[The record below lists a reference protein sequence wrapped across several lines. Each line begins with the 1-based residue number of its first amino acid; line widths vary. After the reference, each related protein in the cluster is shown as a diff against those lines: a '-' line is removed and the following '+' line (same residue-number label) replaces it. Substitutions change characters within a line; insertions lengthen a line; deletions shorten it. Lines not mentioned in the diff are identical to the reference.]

1 MTTIRTTT
9 RPPATRARDDKKY
22 ARRGDVDEDA
32 DEALARARDE
42 AVETVR
48 CPESSSIRRH
58 RLTDDAQAARALER
72 ARDSVGEKTAM
83 RTDDADAAIERAK
96 RAMVLGR
103 RVSEK
108 TRKKR
113 REDDDDDD
121 ATATTVRLALV
132 RDRATLLVVDARER
146 VEARARAV
154 EVDVR
159 VDDSDDDDE

>member
-1 MTTIRTTT
+1 MRVAVTSTRTST
-9 RPPATRARDDKKY
+9 RRSRARETRRWRRCG
-22 ARRGDVDEDA
+22 ARN
-32 DEALARARDE
+32 
-42 AVETVR
+42 
-48 CPESSSIRRH
+48 SSSIRRH

-72 ARDSVGEKTAM
+72 ARDSVGDTTAM

-113 REDDDDDD
+113 REEEEDDD
-121 ATATTVRLALV
+121 ATTTRATTARLALV

-159 VDDSDDDDE
+159 VADVDDERSEGVE

>member
-1 MTTIRTTT
+1 MRVAVTSTRTST
-9 RPPATRARDDKKY
+9 RRSRARETRRWRRCG
-22 ARRGDVDEDA
+22 ARN
-32 DEALARARDE
+32 
-42 AVETVR
+42 
-48 CPESSSIRRH
+48 SSSIRRH

-72 ARDSVGEKTAM
+72 ARDSVGDTTAM

-103 RVSEK
+103 VSEK

-113 REDDDDDD
+113 REEEDDDD
-121 ATATTVRLALV
+121 ATTTRATTKRLALV

-159 VDDSDDDDE
+159 VDSARRR

>member
-1 MTTIRTTT
+1 MRVAVTSTRTST
-9 RPPATRARDDKKY
+9 RRSRARETRRWRRCG
-22 ARRGDVDEDA
+22 ARN
-32 DEALARARDE
+32 
-42 AVETVR
+42 
-48 CPESSSIRRH
+48 SSSIRRH

-72 ARDSVGEKTAM
+72 ARDSVGDTTAM

-113 REDDDDDD
+113 REEEEDDD
-121 ATATTVRLALV
+121 ATTTRATRARLALV

-159 VDDSDDDDE
+159 VDDGDDERSEGVE

>member
-1 MTTIRTTT
+1 
-9 RPPATRARDDKKY
+9 
-22 ARRGDVDEDA
+22 
-32 DEALARARDE
+32 
-42 AVETVR
+42 
-48 CPESSSIRRH
+48 
-58 RLTDDAQAARALER
+58 
-72 ARDSVGEKTAM
+72 M

-113 REDDDDDD
+113 REEDDDD
-121 ATATTVRLALV
+121 ATMTRATTARLALV

-159 VDDSDDDDE
+159 VDDGDDERSEGVE

>member
-1 MTTIRTTT
+1 MRVAVTSTRTST
-9 RPPATRARDDKKY
+9 RRSRARETRRWRRCG
-22 ARRGDVDEDA
+22 ARN
-32 DEALARARDE
+32 
-42 AVETVR
+42 
-48 CPESSSIRRH
+48 SSSIRRH
-58 RLTDDAQAARALER
+58 RLTDDAQAARAFDR
-72 ARDSVGEKTAM
+72 ARDSVGDTTAM

-96 RAMVLGR
+96 RAMVLER

-113 REDDDDDD
+113 REDDDD
-121 ATATTVRLALV
+121 ATTTRATTKRLALV

-159 VDDSDDDDE
+159 VDSARRR

>member
-1 MTTIRTTT
+1 MRVAVTSTRTST
-9 RPPATRARDDKKY
+9 RRSRARETRRWRRCG
-22 ARRGDVDEDA
+22 ARN
-32 DEALARARDE
+32 
-42 AVETVR
+42 
-48 CPESSSIRRH
+48 SSSIRRH
-58 RLTDDAQAARALER
+58 RLTDDAQAARAVER
-72 ARDSVGEKTAM
+72 ARDSVGDTTAM

-113 REDDDDDD
+113 REEADDDD
-121 ATATTVRLALV
+121 ATTTRATTARLALV

-159 VDDSDDDDE
+159 VDDSDDEHSEGVE

>member
-1 MTTIRTTT
+1 MRVAVTSTRTST
-9 RPPATRARDDKKY
+9 RRSRARETRRWRRCG
-22 ARRGDVDEDA
+22 ARN
-32 DEALARARDE
+32 
-42 AVETVR
+42 
-48 CPESSSIRRH
+48 SSSIRRH

-72 ARDSVGEKTAM
+72 ARDSVGDTTAM

-96 RAMVLGR
+96 RAMVLER

-113 REDDDDDD
+113 REDDDD
-121 ATATTVRLALV
+121 ATTTRATTKRLALV

-159 VDDSDDDDE
+159 VDSARRR

>member
-1 MTTIRTTT
+1 MRVAVTSTRTST
-9 RPPATRARDDKKY
+9 RRSRARETRRWRRCG
-22 ARRGDVDEDA
+22 ARN
-32 DEALARARDE
+32 
-42 AVETVR
+42 
-48 CPESSSIRRH
+48 SSSIRRH
-58 RLTDDAQAARALER
+58 RLTDDAQAARALEH
-72 ARDSVGEKTAM
+72 ARDSVGDTTAM

-113 REDDDDDD
+113 LEEEDDDD
-121 ATATTVRLALV
+121 ATTTRATTARLALV

-146 VEARARAV
+146 VEARARVV

-159 VDDSDDDDE
+159 VDDGDDERSEGVE